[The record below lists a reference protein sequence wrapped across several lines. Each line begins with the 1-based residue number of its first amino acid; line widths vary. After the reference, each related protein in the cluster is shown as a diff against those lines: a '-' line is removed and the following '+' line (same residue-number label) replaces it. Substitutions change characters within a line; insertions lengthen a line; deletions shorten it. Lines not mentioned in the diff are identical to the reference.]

1 MNESNDNNPQ
11 VKEKKPTKKE
21 KVIYNP
27 SYKFPKIK
35 IPNQVYKQIEQ
46 VKELTPNETLK
57 YLTAIALGA
66 IPDRFGMEPSLD
78 TKLKALEQIS
88 KITQINETTDGEMEA
103 GIIVDDIPTED

>member
-1 MNESNDNNPQ
+1 MINNEDELID
-11 VKEKKPTKKE
+11 VEKEKNPTKKE

-35 IPNQVYKQIEQ
+35 VPNQVYKQIQ
-46 VKELTPNETLK
+46 GVKPLSIEERIQ

-78 TKLKALEQIS
+78 TKLKALEQIN
-88 KITQINETTDGEMEA
+88 KMTQEEVEEDENEA
-103 GIIVDDIPTED
+103 GVIVDDIG